1 MSTTLPP
8 DGTGAPPLSDEMRA
22 IIEVVRDL
30 GIGDAGLSLAERRT
44 LLDVDAPPP
53 EGAVVEAVDA
63 GGVTAEWIVADGA
76 VTDRAVL
83 HLHGGGYI
91 AGGLGSH
98 RGFATALSAATS
110 SAVLLVDYRLAPE
123 APCPAALDD
132 AAAACRWL
140 IGPARGIDPSALVV
154 SGDSAGGGLAVAL
167 LTRRRDEGEALPAG
181 AVLLSPWTDLALT
194 GASHGTEDERDPM
207 CSTAMLAEAAEAY
220 LGGSVAATDPVAS
233 PLYADLSGLPPLMV
247 EVGEVEVL
255 RDDAVAL
262 AARARDAGTPVELHV
277 GPGMIHVWHL
287 FAGAAPEATRDL
299 ARVAA
304 WVVDRQEGRAPSP
317 ESAG

>member
-1 MSTTLPP
+1 MSTTPP
-8 DGTGAPPLSDEMRA
+8 PAEAGAAPVSDEMRA
-22 IIEVVRDL
+22 IVEVLRDL
-30 GIGDAGLSLAERRT
+30 GINDADLSLAERRA

-53 EGAVVEAVDA
+53 EGAEVETVDA
-63 GGVTAEWIVADGA
+63 GGVPAEWIVADGA
-76 VTDRAVL
+76 ATDRAVL
-83 HLHGGGYI
+83 HLHGGGYT

-98 RGFATALSAATS
+98 RGFAAALSAATS

-140 IGPARGIDPSALVV
+140 TGPARGIDPSALVV
-154 SGDSAGGGLAVAL
+154 SGDSAGGGLAAAL
-167 LTRRRDEGEALPAG
+167 LVRRRDEGEALPAG

-194 GASHGTEDERDPM
+194 GASHGTEDGRDPM
-207 CSTAMLAEAAEAY
+207 CSTAMLAQSAEAY
-220 LGGSVAATDPVAS
+220 LGASMAATDPVAS

-262 AARARDAGTPVELHV
+262 AARAREAGTSVDLHV

-304 WVVDRQEGRAPSP
+304 WVVAHQEGRHPSA
-317 ESAG
+317 EVAG